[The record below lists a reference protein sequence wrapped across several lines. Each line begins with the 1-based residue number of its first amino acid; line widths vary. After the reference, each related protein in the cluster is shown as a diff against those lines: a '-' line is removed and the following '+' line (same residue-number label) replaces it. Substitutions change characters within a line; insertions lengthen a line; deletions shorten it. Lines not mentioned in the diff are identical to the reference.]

1 MFDIPECNM
10 DTCTSACRTHYEEQ
24 CGQDDSKLDAMCM
37 AADGVSHIFNQ
48 YTTLGALILA
58 FIAMT
63 IFRI

>member
-1 MFDIPECNM
+1 
-10 DTCTSACRTHYEEQ
+10 
-24 CGQDDSKLDAMCM
+24 M